1 MYSEVDRVLV
11 IGAGAMGGGIAEVC
25 ALAGHTVILQDIDTS
40 TVQGGYDVVRDRLSG
55 AADVE
60 DPQVVSD
67 RITPVTPSDPIG
79 EPVDVVIEAVPEI
92 PDIKRTV
99 LSSLGDR
106 IHEET
111 LVATNT
117 SSLSVTDLSA
127 AAPDPA
133 RFCGIHFFNP
143 PRKMQLIE
151 LIAHDQS
158 APQTLETA
166 ASFAEGL
173 DKTTITAHRD
183 SPGFIVN
190 RMLLPMINEA
200 AWMLDDEGMTA
211 DQIDATARA
220 QLGFPMGMLRLADFI
235 GLDVIVAILGRM
247 SDAMGAAYEP
257 APAITAAVDRGD
269 FGDKTGSGLSS
280 GAPDSSPFHP
290 DREVEQRLIAV
301 MAREVYALID
311 TEVAAA
317 EDIDTGAELGLG
329 CTIAP
334 TQLIDTMGS
343 DQVASVLQRR
353 HESTGAARYILPSP
367 PDGPLRSDGGVP
379 AYDTLKLA
387 CEPPV
392 ATITLNRPSA
402 LNAVTS
408 AMLEELDAAVSW
420 CAADASLR
428 AIVVQGA
435 GDRAFSAGF
444 DLHALSVDDISGT
457 RAVLQQAAST
467 FETFEEVGLP
477 IIAAIDGVCLGGG
490 MELAAAADLRVATVN
505 ARFGQPEVR
514 LGLLP
519 AWGGTRRLPAIIG
532 DANAREVILR
542 GSAEMPASTLA
553 EWGFLTATASDES
566 ALDAAIDD
574 IIADL
579 TQSPRSAVAA
589 AKHALVETAAR
600 SRAPASVEID
610 AFCRLLETPETAE
623 GISAFREG
631 RTPTYRSD

>member
-1 MYSEVDRVLV
+1 MNSDIERVLV

-25 ALAGHTVILQDIDTS
+25 ALAGHTVIIQDIDTP
-40 TVQGGYDVVRDRLSG
+40 TVQAGYDAVRERLRD
-55 AADVE
+55 APDVE
-60 DPQVVSD
+60 DPQAVQD
-67 RITPVTPSDPIG
+67 RITPVTPSESID
-79 EPVDVVIEAVPEI
+79 EPVDIVIEAVPEV
-92 PDIKRTV
+92 PDIKRAV

-106 IHEET
+106 VHDET

-117 SSLSVTDLSA
+117 SSLSVTDLST
-127 AAPDPA
+127 AAPDPT

-143 PRKMQLIE
+143 PRKMRLIE

-166 ASFAEGL
+166 ESFAEGL

-183 SPGFIVN
+183 APGFIVN

-200 AWMLDDEGMTA
+200 AWMLDEEGMTA
-211 DQIDATARA
+211 DLIDDTAREH
-220 QLGFPMGMLRLADFI
+220 LGFPMGMLRLADFI

-257 APAITAAVDRGD
+257 APAISAAVDRGD
-269 FGDKTGSGLSS
+269 FGDKTGTGLSS
-280 GAPDSSPFHP
+280 GRPDSSPPHP
-290 DREVEQRLIAV
+290 DHEVEERLIAV
-301 MAREVYALID
+301 MAREVYALIA
-311 TEVAAA
+311 TEVASA
-317 EDIDTGAELGLG
+317 EDIDTGAVLGLG
-329 CTIAP
+329 CVTAP

-343 DQVASVLQRR
+343 DQVESVLQRC
-353 HESTGAARYILPSP
+353 HESTGAARYILPST
-367 PDGPLRSDGGVP
+367 PDGQLRSDGGVP
-379 AYDTLKLA
+379 TYDTLGLA
-387 CEPPV
+387 YEPPV
-392 ATITLNRPSA
+392 ATITLDRPSA
-402 LNAVTS
+402 LNAITS
-408 AMLEELDAAVSW
+408 QMLKELDEAVSW

-428 AIVVQGA
+428 AIVVGGA

-444 DLHALSVDDISGT
+444 DLHALSVDDIPAT
-457 RAVLQQAAST
+457 RAVLQQAART
-467 FETFEEVGLP
+467 FETFEDAEVP

-490 MELAAAADLRVATVN
+490 MELAAAADMRVATVT

-519 AWGGTRRLPAIIG
+519 AWGGTRRLPGIIG

-542 GSAEMPASTLA
+542 GSAEIPATTLA
-553 EWGFLTATASDES
+553 EWGFLTATASDEQ
-566 ALDAAIDD
+566 ALAAVVHD

-579 TQSPRSAVAA
+579 TQSPRSAVAE
-589 AKHALVETAAR
+589 AKRALVETAAR

-610 AFCRLLETPETAE
+610 AFCRLLETAETLE

-631 RTPTYRSD
+631 REPAYRSD